1 MSTMRDA
8 LLGFIAEL
16 RAAGVRISV
25 AESMDA
31 MRAVA
36 AAGLTR
42 TRMREALAATL
53 IKDEADRVV
62 FDEVYSRYFGG
73 ARPGRGAPH
82 RSKQARAG
90 VHGAGGAD
98 EAGASSA
105 PPARQNDAARGARPA
120 PRQPLA
126 GKGGAS
132 APSGAEAPTESR
144 REPATEAACSFVDE
158 AEPRPAGLEAGHATR
173 MRAAERVPFSQYSD
187 LEYEAAHQALAV
199 LKRRF
204 RVRLSRRLRLAKAGR
219 IDFRRTIRAAIQHG
233 GAFADLRFRSRR
245 QRHIDLVVLADVS
258 GSVRYAASLM
268 LELVAGAREC
278 FHKVRSFVYVDRM
291 ADADFE
297 RGHLDGAAARP
308 LRQIRLWPG

>member
-98 EAGASSA
+98 DAGASSA
-105 PPARQNDAARGARPA
+105 PPARQNDAARGVYPA
-120 PRQPLA
+120 PRQPAAGAEAPPEAMAGAAEAAPAIASTESPREPAAEAADSLA
-126 GKGGAS
+126 ASVGAS
-132 APSGAEAPTESR
+132 APDGAEAP
-144 REPATEAACSFVDE
+144 
-158 AEPRPAGLEAGHATR
+158 
-173 MRAAERVPFSQYSD
+173 
-187 LEYEAAHQALAV
+187 
-199 LKRRF
+199 
-204 RVRLSRRLRLAKAGR
+204 
-219 IDFRRTIRAAIQHG
+219 
-233 GAFADLRFRSRR
+233 
-245 QRHIDLVVLADVS
+245 
-258 GSVRYAASLM
+258 
-268 LELVAGAREC
+268 
-278 FHKVRSFVYVDRM
+278 
-291 ADADFE
+291 
-297 RGHLDGAAARP
+297 P
-308 LRQIRLWPG
+308 LRARG